1 MIFKNL
7 FFFPDADIKVF
18 KHEEIFGKYSSI
30 FSKVQ
35 DDVKTKFIKTL
46 ESKVKSYATSLKL
59 CKCID

>member
-30 FSKVQ
+30 FSKVP

-46 ESKVKSYATSLKL
+46 ESKVKLYAASLKL
-59 CKCID
+59 CKCIV